1 MPVNYI
7 HSYVEAAKLLTHDRA
22 FLEKVDTIVAIAR
35 AVGALAI
42 NRTSLNNQ
50 THRKLCG
57 PLVLCAETGEDMLLP
72 TRCRIQLHSQGLTT
86 TAPVFLD
93 LCVRHGLLKS
103 QCPAQTAAG
112 KLIVSDLVK
121 SYLTATE
128 APLAA

>member
-1 MPVNYI
+1 MPANYI
-7 HSYVEAAKLLTHDRA
+7 NLYVEAAERLSHDRE
-22 FLEKVDTIVAIAR
+22 FIEKVDTLVAIAR

-57 PLVLCAETGEDMLLP
+57 PLVLCAETDGAMLLP

-112 KLIVSDLVK
+112 KLTVSGLVK
-121 SYLTATE
+121 SYLAAAE
-128 APLAA
+128 EPLAA

>member
-1 MPVNYI
+1 MPANYI
-7 HSYVEAAKLLTHDRA
+7 NLYVEAAERLSQDRE
-22 FLEKVDTIVAIAR
+22 FIEKVDTVVSIAR
-35 AVGALAI
+35 AVSALSI
-42 NRTSLNNQ
+42 NRAALNNK

-57 PLVLCAETGEDMLLP
+57 PFVLCAATGEAMLLP

-93 LCVRHGLLKS
+93 LCVRHGLLES

-112 KLIVSDLVK
+112 KLTVSDLVK

-128 APLAA
+128 DPLAA